1 MFMAI
6 MLCLSVLLISIEIFE
21 LVFASVTVSALT
33 GALDGMRQLSSK
45 DKEELERM
53 DGSSN
58 IFSVELSPA
67 LLSLTFFE
75 TRAVMVLFEQRGVA
89 SR

>member
-53 DGSSN
+53 DGSSK
-58 IFSVELSPA
+58 IFSVEPFPCVVKLD
-67 LLSLTFFE
+67 FF
-75 TRAVMVLFEQRGVA
+75 RD
-89 SR
+89 